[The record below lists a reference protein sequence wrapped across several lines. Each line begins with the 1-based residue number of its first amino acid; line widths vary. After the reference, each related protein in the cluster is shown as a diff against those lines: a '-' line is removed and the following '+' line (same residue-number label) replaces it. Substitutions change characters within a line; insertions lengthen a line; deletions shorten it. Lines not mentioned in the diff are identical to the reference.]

1 MRLNPIAAILAL
13 ICALLLL
20 PLHQHHAYSD
30 DPDTQYSPVDP
41 PEGFEQSTIRS
52 IHKVSDNEF
61 YVLFSNTPSSPPLEQ
76 TASKNIQNPDIVY
89 HYLNGVWS
97 QVSFDSIYAPI
108 SRIGGSGSTVFTVG
122 MFGQIHKITGD
133 NAAPWKDLMGP
144 PDSSVNLYGLY
155 TEGASVIAVG
165 ESPPSTNSTQAQA
178 AVFLGSTTSPSG
190 WSQTYTCDSYQQ
202 SCLCD
207 VDGDGS
213 GNIVAV
219 GSKDGISALGIFS
232 TNGGSTW
239 APIDFSAITDLPPLK
254 TISYYPSANVFFLGG
269 ENFIL
274 WYSPGNTPTS
284 NNTTLVPL
292 NFYLSEIYQETAV
305 GFQGMMA
312 AGQICTFIP
321 GTSGRA
327 ENTPTGAQSFGGEWI
342 SDPDAPSG
350 LSVLTA
356 IDGGSDVIIAGEE
369 GTILRR
375 AGDKPSPVPAA
386 LPVPTLS
393 HIGMGILLLGMIT
406 AVIIMLRK
414 RSSRSLP

>member
-1 MRLNPIAAILAL
+1 M
-13 ICALLLL
+13 
-20 PLHQHHAYSD
+20 
-30 DPDTQYSPVDP
+30 
-41 PEGFEQSTIRS
+41 
-52 IHKVSDNEF
+52 
-61 YVLFSNTPSSPPLEQ
+61 
-76 TASKNIQNPDIVY
+76 
-89 HYLNGVWS
+89 
-97 QVSFDSIYAPI
+97 
-108 SRIGGSGSTVFTVG
+108 
-122 MFGQIHKITGD
+122 
-133 NAAPWKDLMGP
+133 
-144 PDSSVNLYGLY
+144 
-155 TEGASVIAVG
+155 
-165 ESPPSTNSTQAQA
+165 
-178 AVFLGSTTSPSG
+178 
-190 WSQTYTCDSYQQ
+190 
-202 SCLCD
+202 
-207 VDGDGS
+207 
-213 GNIVAV
+213 
-219 GSKDGISALGIFS
+219 
-232 TNGGSTW
+232 
-239 APIDFSAITDLPPLK
+239 
-254 TISYYPSANVFFLGG
+254 
-269 ENFIL
+269 
-274 WYSPGNTPTS
+274 
-284 NNTTLVPL
+284 
-292 NFYLSEIYQETAV
+292 